1 MTEQP
6 LTMLIGDNHNQPA
19 DLAKLVERSAS
30 EKQPK
35 KIERILQ
42 ALTDPKG
49 LNRFE
54 AEVIGCH
61 CLNSTIS
68 ALKNRHG
75 VLVSSEWEKV
85 PNRFGGDA
93 VCKRYWISTSNL
105 ERANKLLERWAK
117 ARGANTQDHNQ
128 KS

>member
-1 MTEQP
+1 MG
-6 LTMLIGDNHNQPA
+6 IHINNQPA

-61 CLNSTIS
+61 CLNTTIS
-68 ALKNRHG
+68 ALKRNHG
-75 VLVSSEWEKV
+75 LKASREWEEV
-85 PNRFGGDA
+85 PNRFGGITK
-93 VCKRYWISTSNL
+93 CKRYWISASNL
-105 ERANKLLERWAK
+105 ERANKLLERWANVRAITTPNDKQK
-117 ARGANTQDHNQ
+117 A
-128 KS
+128 

>member
-1 MTEQP
+1 MG
-6 LTMLIGDNHNQPA
+6 IHINNQPA

-61 CLNSTIS
+61 CLNTTIS
-68 ALKNRHG
+68 ALKNTHG
-75 VLVSSEWEKV
+75 VIVSSDWEKV
-85 PNRFGGDA
+85 PNRFSGTTR
-93 VCKRYWISTSNL
+93 CKRYWVSTSSL
-105 ERANKLLERWAK
+105 ESANKLLERWAK
-117 ARGANTQDHNQ
+117 ARGANPPNDKQ
-128 KS
+128 KV